1 MGTAHRNKHSSFS
14 TTFPIYLFTQRT
26 DLVPDEEA
34 EAEAS
39 TEEKK
44 PQTEADDASADE
56 EEAVVEDVTDKDE
69 ETTKEPKMKEVVV
82 DDWVRLNSQ
91 PPIWMRLVVSTHI
104 CHIHSTDH
112 LHQ

>member
-1 MGTAHRNKHSSFS
+1 MCILKLMGTAHRNKHSSFS

-69 ETTKEPKMKEVVV
+69 ETTKEAYAVIEANWPL
-82 DDWVRLNSQ
+82 DDMNEEELEEYK
-91 PPIWMRLVVSTHI
+91 
-104 CHIHSTDH
+104 
-112 LHQ
+112 